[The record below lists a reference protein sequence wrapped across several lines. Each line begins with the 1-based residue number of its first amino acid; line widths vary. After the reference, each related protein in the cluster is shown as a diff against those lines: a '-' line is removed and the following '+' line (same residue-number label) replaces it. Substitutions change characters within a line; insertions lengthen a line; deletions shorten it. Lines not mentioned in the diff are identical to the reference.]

1 MAEGSRDLLALLKK
15 SGSQPV
21 ALEARQTLAP
31 KSLSLTLQPSQSDFE
46 SLTVRRRKFIL
57 SQPVRNRAAQRRFYV
72 ARCRL
77 KGVLLWKK
85 VLGEIQVFGTTSSLL
100 DIYQAYKQN
109 LESVMQSKER
119 QPREHSEEAVELRW
133 LIHPDARCK
142 QLWNSVILL
151 LLLYSFT
158 VVPFIIAFSSMD
170 PGSLWY
176 YLDISTSAL
185 FFLDIL
191 LMFNTAIQ
199 DEEKLIT
206 NRGVIAWKYATGM
219 LVIDIL
225 SVFPFFAFETGTG
238 SGNSNVFLRF
248 LRLSRF
254 TRLFRTSKLVAVIRH
269 FSHSQRME
277 QCINFL
283 QTYSGITRLI
293 AALFVV
299 CIIIHFV
306 ACMWYFMARMNDFS
320 PDTWVVRNDLQD
332 ASQGVLYLTSVYFA
346 VTTLTTVGYGDVT
359 PHTDSELVLCMIWM
373 MFGVGFYSF
382 VVGTLSS
389 VLTSMDTKSVLLNSK
404 LQLVDL
410 LAKDT
415 RLPDHL
421 LKLVRKEIK
430 HSAEIIALDESQR
443 QSLIMH
449 LPKTLKYDI
458 AMTMYQY
465 AATTIAFF
473 LQQDKAFAANI
484 LPLLTHV
491 TKQSRDFVY
500 RKGDYADEMYFIVAG
515 RVNYVYG
522 AHNYVFKSIVRGSY
536 FGEIELLEQRPR
548 DFSVMTEESCS
559 FFVMNKGVRVRQLF
573 DSVLVEYPKVA
584 EALVTTSE
592 SRKARNL
599 QALQELADLLE
610 VVEIRKE
617 STYEDLA
624 GKTSLTQGAVNETI
638 VGTEEQEEGLRSK
651 LIIEDMQSECRR
663 LQGAVADVQRTASK
677 ILDCLQDRP
686 RRLPPLVKT

>member
-1 MAEGSRDLLALLKK
+1 M
-15 SGSQPV
+15 
-21 ALEARQTLAP
+21 
-31 KSLSLTLQPSQSDFE
+31 
-46 SLTVRRRKFIL
+46 
-57 SQPVRNRAAQRRFYV
+57 SQPVRNRAVQHRFYV

-77 KGVLLWKK
+77 RGVLLWKK
-85 VLGEIQVFGTTSSLL
+85 ILDEIQVFGTTSSLL

-119 QPREHSEEAVELRW
+119 LPREHTEQVVQLGW

-142 QLWNSVILL
+142 QLWNFLILL

-158 VVPFIIAFSSMD
+158 VVPYVIAFSNMD
-170 PGSLWY
+170 PGTFWY
-176 YLDISTSAL
+176 YLDISTSSL
-185 FFLDIL
+185 FTIDIVL
-191 LMFNTAIQ
+191 IFNTALQ
-199 DEEKLIT
+199 DESGHLIT
-206 NRGVIAWKYATGM
+206 SRRTIALRYATGM
-219 LVIDIL
+219 LLIDIL

-277 QCINFL
+277 HFINFMR
-283 QTYSGITRLI
+283 TYSGVTRLI
-293 AALFVV
+293 GALFIV

-320 PDTWVVRNDLQD
+320 PDTWVVRTNLQD
-332 ASQGVLYLTSVYFA
+332 ASEGELYLTSVYFA

-359 PHTDSELVLCMIWM
+359 PHTDNELVLCMIWM

-404 LQLVDL
+404 LQLVEL

-421 LKLVRKEIK
+421 VKLVRKEVK
-430 HSAEIIALDESQR
+430 HSAETIALDETQR
-443 QSLIMH
+443 QSLLMH
-449 LPKTLKYDI
+449 LPKTLKYEI
-458 AMTMYQY
+458 AMTMYQHS
-465 AATTIAFF
+465 AIQISFF

-484 LPLLTHV
+484 LPLLSQV
-491 TKQSRDFVY
+491 TKQSHDFVY
-500 RKGDYADEMYFIVAG
+500 RKGDYADEMYFIVSG

-522 AHNYVFKSIVRGSY
+522 VHNYVFKSIVKGSY

-548 DFSVMTEESCS
+548 DFAVIAEEDCT
-559 FFVMNKGVRVRQLF
+559 FIVMNKGVSARQLF

-584 EALVTTSE
+584 ESLLATAE
-592 SRKARNL
+592 ARKLRNL

-624 GKTSLTQGAVNETI
+624 GKTSLTQEPVYEAKADSET
-638 VGTEEQEEGLRSK
+638 QEDEGVRSK
-651 LIIEDMQSECRR
+651 LIIEDMQGECRK
-663 LQGAVADVQRTASK
+663 LQGAVADVQRTATK
-677 ILDCLQDRP
+677 ILECLQEKP
-686 RRLPPLVKT
+686 RRLPALVKT

>member
-1 MAEGSRDLLALLKK
+1 M
-15 SGSQPV
+15 
-21 ALEARQTLAP
+21 
-31 KSLSLTLQPSQSDFE
+31 
-46 SLTVRRRKFIL
+46 
-57 SQPVRNRAAQRRFYV
+57 
-72 ARCRL
+72 
-77 KGVLLWKK
+77 
-85 VLGEIQVFGTTSSLL
+85 FGTTSSLL

-119 QPREHSEEAVELRW
+119 QPRELSKEVVELGW
-133 LIHPDARCK
+133 LIHPDARVK
-142 QLWNSVILL
+142 QMWNFLILL

-158 VVPFIIAFSSMD
+158 VVPYVISFSNMD

-185 FFLDIL
+185 FAIDIV
-191 LMFNTAIQ
+191 LMFNTALQ
-199 DEEKLIT
+199 DESGALIT
-206 NRGVIAWKYATGM
+206 SRRQIAYRYALGM
-219 LVIDIL
+219 FIIDVL

-254 TRLFRTSKLVAVIRH
+254 TRLFRTSKVIAVIRH

-283 QTYSGITRLI
+283 RTYSGVTRLI

-320 PDTWVVRNDLQD
+320 PDTWVVRNDMQD
-332 ASQGVLYLTSVYFA
+332 ESAGVLYLTSVYFA

-421 LKLVRKEIK
+421 LKLVKKEVK
-430 HSAEIIALDESQR
+430 HSAETITLDESQR
-443 QSLIMH
+443 QSLLMH

-465 AATTIAFF
+465 AATTISFF

-484 LPLLTHV
+484 LPLLSHI

-500 RKGDYADEMYFIVAG
+500 RKGDYADEMYFIVSG

-548 DFSVMTEESCS
+548 DFSVMAEEACR
-559 FFVMNKGVRVRQLF
+559 FFVMNKGV
-573 DSVLVEYPKVA
+573 S
-584 EALVTTSE
+584 
-592 SRKARNL
+592 
-599 QALQELADLLE
+599 
-610 VVEIRKE
+610 
-617 STYEDLA
+617 
-624 GKTSLTQGAVNETI
+624 G
-638 VGTEEQEEGLRSK
+638 
-651 LIIEDMQSECRR
+651 M
-663 LQGAVADVQRTASK
+663 
-677 ILDCLQDRP
+677 
-686 RRLPPLVKT
+686 